1 MFLSSKC
8 HIPRS
13 NVNLKRAPKGFKAV
27 ETQELRGGGGPCMS
41 NVSIANM
48 GESALKSHN
57 SFLQIK
63 CSFVVEGH
71 KYYKGI

>member
-1 MFLSSKC
+1 MFLRSKC

-13 NVNLKRAPKGFKAV
+13 NLNLKRVPKGFKAV
-27 ETQELRGGGGPCMS
+27 ETQELGEGACMS
-41 NVSIANM
+41 NFSIANM

-71 KYYKGI
+71 KYYKGIQ

>member
-13 NVNLKRAPKGFKAV
+13 NLNLKRTPKGFKAV
-27 ETQELRGGGGPCMS
+27 ETQELRGACMS
-41 NVSIANM
+41 NFSIANM

-71 KYYKGI
+71 EYYKDIQ

>member
-13 NVNLKRAPKGFKAV
+13 NLNLKRAPKGFKAAGAS
-27 ETQELRGGGGPCMS
+27 GGGACMS
-41 NVSIANM
+41 NFSIANM

-71 KYYKGI
+71 EYYKGIQ